1 MTFEDPNKNQNQ
13 NQDQNMEEQGYKGG
27 ETSDVQDQ
35 DLQEDFPIDD
45 QSTEDDSE
53 LAE

>member
-13 NQDQNMEEQGYKGG
+13 NQSDMEEQGYKGG
-27 ETSDVQDQ
+27 ETSDVQEQ

-45 QSTEDDSE
+45 QSTEDSSDLE
-53 LAE
+53 E